1 MEKYFWGRGVR
12 RMTKKISKDEDK
24 DADKFDP
31 HIVCFSWPNCDEFPL
46 GCVVRN
52 GLDAEPYGHR
62 D

>member
-1 MEKYFWGRGVR
+1 MN
-12 RMTKKISKDEDK
+12 KKISKDEDK

-52 GLDAEPYGHR
+52 GLDAEPYGHK